1 MAARDILWRG
11 LEILMVAIL
20 GVMVI
25 LVFSNVVARYVF
37 DAAITWAEEV
47 SRFLFVWLTFVGA
60 SIGLHR
66 GIHLGMDLMVARLT
80 SHRRLVIEIANHII
94 ILGFFAVWGFGGVAL
109 IKANLN
115 YMSPATGFSMG
126 LVYLIGPLAAVLMGY
141 ETLARLVE
149 ALKAL
154 RAEGKR

>member
-1 MAARDILWRG
+1 MAARDVLWKA

-20 GVMVI
+20 GVMVV
-25 LVFSNVVARYVF
+25 LVFSNVIARYVF

-66 GIHLGMDLMVARLT
+66 GIHLGMDLVVARLT
-80 SHRRLVIEIANHII
+80 ARRRLLVDVANHII
-94 ILGFFAVWGFGGVAL
+94 VLVFFAVWGFGGVAL
-109 IKANLN
+109 IEANLN

-126 LVYLIGPLAAVLMGY
+126 LVYLIGPLAAILMGY
-141 ETLARLVE
+141 ETLGRLVG
-149 ALKAL
+149 AVKAL
-154 RAEGKR
+154 RVESRP

>member
-1 MAARDILWRG
+1 MPARDILWRA
-11 LEILMVAIL
+11 LEFLMVAIL
-20 GVMVI
+20 GVMVV

-66 GIHLGMDLMVARLT
+66 GIHLGMDLIVSRLK
-80 SHRRLVIEIANHII
+80 SRRRLIVDVVNHLIV
-94 ILGFFAVWGFGGVAL
+94 LAFFAVWGFGGVAL
-109 IKANLN
+109 IEANLN

-141 ETLARLVE
+141 ETLGRLVG
-149 ALKAL
+149 AVKAL
-154 RAEGKR
+154 RAEGGR

>member
-1 MAARDILWRG
+1 MTSREGLWKI
-11 LEILMVAIL
+11 LEILMVTIL
-20 GVMVI
+20 GVMVV

-66 GIHLGMDLMVARLT
+66 GIHLGMDLVVARL
-80 SHRRLVIEIANHII
+80 SSRRRLMVDVVNHII
-94 ILGFFAVWGFGGVAL
+94 VLVFFAVWGFGGVAL
-109 IKANLN
+109 IEANLN

-126 LVYLIGPLAAVLMGY
+126 LVYLIGPLAAILMGY
-141 ETLARLVE
+141 ETLGRLFG
-149 ALKAL
+149 AIKGL
-154 RAEGKR
+154 RAEGRR

>member
-1 MAARDILWRG
+1 MPARDILWRS
-11 LEILMVAIL
+11 LEVAMVAIL
-20 GVMVI
+20 GVMVV

-66 GIHLGMDLMVARLT
+66 GIHLGMDLVVARLT
-80 SHRRLVIEIANHII
+80 SRRRLVIEIVNHLIV
-94 ILGFFAVWGFGGVAL
+94 LGFFAVWGFGGVTL
-109 IKANLN
+109 IEANLN

-126 LVYLIGPLAAVLMGY
+126 LVYLIGPLAALLMGY
-141 ETLARLVE
+141 ETLRRLVGTIR
-149 ALKAL
+149 LF
-154 RAEGKR
+154 RSGGGR